1 MYYRQYQME
10 VARRSRDA
18 RTCLVTG
25 DLDAALNGLDE
36 ILATAE
42 QNLGCVQV
50 APPMQLAMIGT
61 LLRDCTSAPDRSID
75 QSVQIRTL
83 TSRFDLLLQSRT
95 RRRSAGS
102 GGLSTRPKGLN
113 V

>member
-1 MYYRQYQME
+1 MYYRQYQIE

-42 QNLGCVQV
+42 QNLGCGRWLH
-50 APPMQLAMIGT
+50 PCSWL
-61 LLRDCTSAPDRSID
+61 
-75 QSVQIRTL
+75 
-83 TSRFDLLLQSRT
+83 
-95 RRRSAGS
+95 
-102 GGLSTRPKGLN
+102 
-113 V
+113 

>member
-61 LLRDCTSAPDRSID
+61 LLRDCTVRTRSKHRSIN
-75 QSVQIRTL
+75 TN
-83 TSRFDLLLQSRT
+83 T
-95 RRRSAGS
+95 
-102 GGLSTRPKGLN
+102 
-113 V
+113 

>member
-1 MYYRQYQME
+1 MYYRQYQIE

-102 GGLSTRPKGLN
+102 GGLSARPKGLN